1 MPTPSV
7 PLIAIV
13 GRPNVG
19 KSTLFNRLLGKRV
32 AIVAEEPGTT
42 RDRIAMPLL
51 LDGRRVILV
60 DTGGLLSKT
69 ATTLEAQVREQALAA
84 IQEAQVVIFVTDAS
98 TGLHPEDYA
107 IADILRRSGKPVV
120 LAVNK
125 VEGPG
130 RALQAGEFYALG
142 LGEPLPISALHNRGM
157 GDLLERVVNLLPPA
171 QEAPPEGEPL
181 LKLAIVGRPNVGK
194 SSLLNAMVGEE
205 RAIVTPE
212 PGTTRDAL
220 DTPATYKGVRLLL
233 IDTAGIR
240 RRGRIEPGIEQ
251 FAVLRALQAI
261 ERCDVAILVLDALE
275 AVTAQDA
282 HIAGYVLDAY
292 KGLVVAVNKWDLARQ
307 RGARVEQARE
317 AVRAGLHFAP
327 YAPVCF
333 VSALTGERVADLLEA
348 SLLVWQERQR
358 RVPQEDL
365 TRFLAEAIVRHAPPA
380 RGSRPLHIYS
390 LRQEGINPPTFVFVV
405 NDPELVH
412 FSYQRYLSNALREA
426 FGFQGTPLRLVFKG
440 KARKR
445 ERVQSP

>member
-42 RDRIAMPLL
+42 RDRIAAPLF
-51 LDGRRVILV
+51 LDSRRVILV

-69 ATTLEAQVREQALAA
+69 ATTLEAQVRQQTLAA
-84 IQEAQVVIFVTDAS
+84 IREAEVVIFLTDAS
-98 TGLHPEDYA
+98 TGLHPEDGV
-107 IADILRRSGKPVV
+107 IADLLRRSGKTVV

-125 VEGPG
+125 AEGPG
-130 RALQAGEFYALG
+130 RALQVGEFYALG
-142 LGEPLPISALHNRGM
+142 LGEPLPISALHNRGI
-157 GDLLERVVNLLPPA
+157 GDLLERVANLLPHA
-171 QEAPPEGEPL
+171 QETPPEEKPL

-194 SSLLNAMVGEE
+194 SSLLNAMLGEE

-220 DTPATYKGVRLLL
+220 DTSATYKGVPLLL

-261 ERCDVAILVLDALE
+261 ERCDVALLVLDALE

-292 KGLVVAVNKWDLARQ
+292 KGLVVAVNKWDLARLQ
-307 RGARVEQARE
+307 GAREAQARE
-317 AVRAGLHFAP
+317 AVRAGLHFVP
-327 YAPVCF
+327 YALVLF
-333 VSALTGERVADLLEA
+333 VSALTGEGVPDLLEA
-348 SLLVWQERQR
+348 SLLVWRERQKQ
-358 RVPQEDL
+358 VPQEDL
-365 TRFLAEAIVRHAPPA
+365 TRVLSEVLARHAPPS
-380 RGSRPLHIYS
+380 RGGRPLHIYS
-390 LRQEGINPPTFVFVV
+390 LRQEGVCPPTFVFVV
-405 NDPELVH
+405 NDPESVH

-426 FGFQGTPLRLVFKG
+426 FGFQGTPLRLVFTK
-440 KARKR
+440 KTRKR
-445 ERVQSP
+445 ERVQRP